1 MQRGVPGL
9 DIGRTLGQGGFGTVH
24 AARDEDHGRDVAV
37 KILNIST
44 DEAAR
49 RRFDRERRAMGSL
62 SSHPNIVT
70 VFTSGYTDDERPYIV
85 MELVEGGTLGDRL
98 ASGPM
103 SWAEVRTI
111 GLGLIDA
118 VMEGHRAG
126 VIHRDIKPANV
137 LLTTSGQAKLT
148 DFGIAAVASD
158 DSQRV
163 TVSATPA
170 YAAPEILQGRDADE
184 RSDMY
189 SLAATLFACLN
200 GGQPYGDSGDGMLGV
215 LSKIV
220 NDPVPELEGGSAVPA
235 TAIAALR
242 SAMAKDANDR
252 PSDMLAFRQ
261 AFDGETAVAGN
272 VAPAPTFRGQAGPEI
287 RSADPIG
294 LQPADQDPVTGGVN
308 RRLIGIGLLGLAAV
322 IAIAVFFI
330 RNNSEMLVAVPEVAG
345 SSVPDAV
352 AEVREAGLAIEPVG
366 AVCDSAVVRGSSPAG
381 GSEVASSTSIVLD
394 VDACIVPDFIGMR
407 LDDAVELILTI
418 DGLSIGW
425 PNYCDDVVLSQ
436 VPEAGTAVAF
446 GTNIDIELTPC
457 T

>member
-1 MQRGVPGL
+1 MELGVSGL
-9 DIGRTLGQGGFGTVH
+9 NIGKTLGQGGFGTVH
-24 AARDEDHGRDVAV
+24 SARDDDHGRDVAV

-44 DEAAR
+44 DDAAR

-70 VFTSGYTDDERPYIV
+70 VFTSGYTNDERPYIV
-85 MELVEGGTLGDRL
+85 MELVEGGTLGDRI

-103 SWAEVRTI
+103 SWAEVRII

-118 VMEGHRAG
+118 VAAGHRAG

-137 LLTTSGQAKLT
+137 LLTAAGQAKLT

-158 DSQRV
+158 DSQRL

-220 NDPVPELEGGSAVPA
+220 NDPVPDLVNGATAPA
-235 TAIAALR
+235 TAVAALR
-242 SAMAKDANDR
+242 SAMAKDASER
-252 PSDMLAFRQ
+252 PPDMLAFRK
-261 AFDGETAVAGN
+261 AFDGEPLIAGAASP
-272 VAPAPTFRGQAGPEI
+272 VLDADASPLALTGDGTDRTRRPA
-287 RSADPIG
+287 SWADRRVIG
-294 LQPADQDPVTGGVN
+294 L
-308 RRLIGIGLLGLAAV
+308 GLLGAAAV
-322 IAIAVFFI
+322 LAIAAFVI
-330 RNNSEMLVAVPEVAG
+330 RDQGEAIAAVPEVAG
-345 SSVPDAV
+345 SSVTDAV
-352 AEVREAGLAIEPVG
+352 SDVSAAGLAVEPVG
-366 AVCDSAVVRGSSPAG
+366 PVCDSAVVRGSNPASG
-381 GSEVASSTSIVLD
+381 TEIAASTSVTLD
-394 VDACIVPDFIGMR
+394 VDACIVPDFVGMR

-418 DGLSIGW
+418 EGLSIGW

-436 VPEAGTAVAF
+436 SPAAGAAVDF
-446 GTNIDIELTPC
+446 NTNIDIELTPC
-457 T
+457 